1 MTQNHSDKRVKTYQI
16 RSSAVSTGFFSP
28 GASQFTFNRGLESV
42 ANPATITS
50 GGPLT
55 GEQTFNP
62 K

>member
-1 MTQNHSDKRVKTYQI
+1 M

-28 GASQFTFNRGLESV
+28 GASQFTFNRGLESA
-42 ANPATITS
+42 ANPATLNS
-50 GGPLT
+50 GGPLS